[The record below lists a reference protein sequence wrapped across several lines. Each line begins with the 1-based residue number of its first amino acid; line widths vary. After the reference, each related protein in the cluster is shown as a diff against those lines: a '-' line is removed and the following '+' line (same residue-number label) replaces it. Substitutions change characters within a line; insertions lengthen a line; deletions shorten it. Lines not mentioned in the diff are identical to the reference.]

1 MQTLE
6 KAYFPVPFR
15 PYVLV
20 DSSLVLDRGQI
31 DENLTPKENEIV
43 KDFVRR
49 TFLAGQFLRV
59 YFEYQMQLIV
69 VNAEENINLLG
80 LVKNL
85 KNNPLVQLLNNY
97 KPPVTTVMLGN
108 FCYDV
113 AGAIS
118 GRLGRWKLNDNSSER
133 FILTPIGNSPPRP
146 RKIDLTVYSIE
157 DFLKTINS

>member
-1 MQTLE
+1 
-6 KAYFPVPFR
+6 V
-15 PYVLV
+15 
-20 DSSLVLDRGQI
+20 
-31 DENLTPKENEIV
+31 N
-43 KDFVRR
+43 DFVRR

-59 YFEYQMQLIV
+59 YFEYQMQLIEG
-69 VNAEENINLLG
+69 NSGENINLLG

-85 KNNPLVQLLNNY
+85 KDNPLVQLLNNY

-118 GRLGRWKLNDNSSER
+118 GRLGKWGLNDNSSER
-133 FILTPIGNSPPRP
+133 FILSPTDSPPTRP
-146 RKIDLTVYSIE
+146 RKIDLTVYPMD